1 MVIVIHQ
8 TADTRNAL
16 LYNEQ
21 KVTEGIATYYHSANT
36 EYLNPFLYDQN
47 HRLNA
52 LLDIENGNAKAKN
65 KCLHI
70 SFNPSKSDSLV
81 LDDKTIRHEIG
92 QMMEHMGYGNQPYF
106 VYKHKDLERVHYHVV
121 STRIDKETGK
131 KIKDNYEQEKMQRF
145 IQGLQQ
151 KYDLKQEEPKSQL
164 RQNDFTLNATC
175 SDLKARVEG
184 IFRLLNQSSGIE
196 SETMYHD
203 ILKAF
208 NLEVKRSGR
217 GEVVVVTDDEN
228 K

>member
-16 LYNEQ
+16 LYNEE
-21 KVTEGIATYYHSANT
+21 KLKEGVATYFHSANT
-36 EYLNPFLYDQN
+36 ESLNPFLYDHN
-47 HRLNA
+47 YRLNT
-52 LLDIENGNAKAKN
+52 LLDIENRNTRSKN

-81 LDDKTIRHEIG
+81 LDDKTIRLEIG

-106 VYKHKDLERVHYHVV
+106 VYKHKDLDRVHYHVV
-121 STRIDKETGK
+121 STRVDSVTGK
-131 KIKDNYEQEKMQRF
+131 KIKDNYEEVKMQRF
-145 IQGLQQ
+145 IQGLEQ
-151 KYDLKQEEPKSQL
+151 KYDLKQEEPKTQL
-164 RQNDFTLNATC
+164 RQNDFTINASC

-184 IFRLLNQSSGIE
+184 IFQLLNQSTGIVN
-196 SETMYHD
+196 ETMHQD

-208 NLEVKRSGR
+208 NLEVKRSG
-217 GEVVVVTDDEN
+217 